1 MSENTKKIIEAIT
14 PILEKA
20 DVLRSDL
27 FGSYARGE
35 ENKDS
40 DIDILVEFK
49 GRKSLFDLVDL
60 QTELKDKL
68 NRKVDVLTY
77 RSIHPLLRDIIMK
90 EHQVIYEKRQ

>member
-49 GRKSLFDLVDL
+49 GRKSLFDLVGLQIDL
-60 QTELKDKL
+60 KEKL
-68 NRKVDVLTY
+68 NKKVDLLTY
-77 RSIHPLLRDIIMK
+77 KSVHPLLEGYIYKDLVKII
-90 EHQVIYEKRQ
+90 